1 MVSAI
6 NHEILYD
13 LLGREKTRP
22 ELQKLEKTFL
32 QDVKEYIKE
41 KQEFLESQKSESSI
55 FSSKESDLI
64 VKQMEQTARVLKEL
78 YEKRETKILS
88 LALSSSRTKTKY
100 DTSQLLPEELSL
112 YESIKDSLNNTRHNI
127 IEPMLSPKSEKSQ
140 DSGGNLRQV
149 KFLNPTPKFLG
160 RDEAVYGPFEQDY
173 IALLPSEL
181 AEVLIKTKR
190 VEEI

>member
-13 LLGREKTRP
+13 LLRREKTRP

-112 YESIKDSLNNTRHNI
+112 YESIKDSLNNTR
-127 IEPMLSPKSEKSQ
+127 Q
-140 DSGGNLRQV
+140 DSQENLRQV

-160 RDEAVYGPFEQDY
+160 KDEAIYGPFEQDY

>member
-13 LLGREKTRP
+13 LLRREKTRP

-112 YESIKDSLNNTRHNI
+112 YESIKDSLDNTRYNI
-127 IEPMLSPKSEKSQ
+127 VEPMLSPKSEKSQ
-140 DSGGNLRQV
+140 DSQEKLRQV

-160 RDEAVYGPFEQDY
+160 TDEATYGPFDQDY
-173 IALLPSEL
+173 IALLPTEI
-181 AEVLIKTKR
+181 AEVLIKNKR